1 MTSSNSHPSY
11 FEAAFGKPVNV
22 VWLSPALDGPPLSR
36 SHHAPRRYAFVFK
49 TGGRHD
55 FCLGLAAGTLIGLLV
70 QSSIIRNVDL
80 KENQQRSDVNHY
92 PLT

>member
-11 FEAAFGKPVNV
+11 FEAAFGKPVNL
-22 VWLSPALDGPPLSR
+22 VWLIRGFAAAALVAITL
-36 SHHAPRRYAFVFK
+36 AMFVFK

>member
-11 FEAAFGKPVNV
+11 FEAVFGRSVNL
-22 VWLSPALDGPPLSR
+22 VWLIRGFSTAALVAITL
-36 SHHAPRRYAFVFK
+36 AMFVFK

-70 QSSIIRNVDL
+70 QSSVIKSVEL
-80 KENQQRSDVNHY
+80 KDDQQRSDVNHY
-92 PLT
+92 PLI

>member
-11 FEAAFGKPVNV
+11 FEAAFGKAVNLI
-22 VWLSPALDGPPLSR
+22 WLIRGFSAAALVAITL
-36 SHHAPRRYAFVFK
+36 AMFVFK

-55 FCLGLAAGTLIGLLV
+55 FCLGLAAGTLIGLIV
-70 QSSIIRNVDL
+70 QSSIIKSVEL
-80 KENQQRSDVNHY
+80 KENEQRSDVTHY